1 MIRRKEGVKQGEEK
15 VVEGRCQKVR
25 KKEII
30 WGSIWEEMSPGRR
43 NELR

>member
-1 MIRRKEGVKQGEEK
+1 MDGVKKGEEK
-15 VVEGRCQKVR
+15 VVEEGCQEVR